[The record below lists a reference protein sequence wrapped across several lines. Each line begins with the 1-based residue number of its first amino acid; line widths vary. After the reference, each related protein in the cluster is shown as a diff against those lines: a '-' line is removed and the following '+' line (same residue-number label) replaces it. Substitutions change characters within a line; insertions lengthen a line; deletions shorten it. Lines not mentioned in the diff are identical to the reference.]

1 MRATLHGLRGF
12 NDALERVVHALLLLL
27 LATFFV
33 LVLYQIAS
41 RNVGALPRIYWTE
54 EMSRFAFQWMVMLG
68 TALGVRHADHF
79 VLEAFPAG
87 TRLARMSHGVR
98 ELSFIAMGV
107 LFVYYGWDFAVSG
120 LRRTST
126 AAGLPM
132 VYVYAAFVAC
142 GALTLLF
149 AAERTL
155 AALCH
160 GLDALTP
167 PAPDAEPAVSP
178 EVPHDLR

>member
-12 NDALERVVHALLLLL
+12 NDTLERVLRALLLLL

-41 RNVGALPRIYWTE
+41 RNLSALPRIYWTG

-79 VLEAFPAG
+79 VLEAFLARS
-87 TRLARMSHGVR
+87 RLARMSHGVR

-120 LRRTST
+120 LRRTFT

-132 VYVYAAFVAC
+132 VYVYSAFVVC

-149 AAERTL
+149 AMARTL
-155 AALCH
+155 AALCD
-160 GLDALTP
+160 GLETLP
-167 PAPDAEPAVSP
+167 PQAPDAEPAITP
-178 EVPHDLR
+178 EGPHDLR